1 MPLIV
6 GRTSRRPSPVTS
18 KACTCAL
25 ATLGTTK
32 DLLDI
37 GTRHTSGE
45 EAVGAAFTMGNAKAA
60 DEGGRAAP
68 SKVTV
73 KGARKGGKGGK
84 KWLKQCPQC
93 VAITAS
99 DDSDNEKVDDSSEE
113 YAVAVE

>member
-1 MPLIV
+1 MC
-6 GRTSRRPSPVTS
+6 
-18 KACTCAL
+18 CTL
-25 ATLGTTK
+25 VHELGHEQPKTTK

-68 SKVTV
+68 SKVTI

-93 VAITAS
+93 VPITAS